1 MGSSKTLLG
10 LTLLCMEILAGV
22 DPMKTLERE
31 NGVREYSSITKT
43 AMRSVKALFM
53 DALS

>member
-10 LTLLCMEILAGV
+10 LTLCKEILAGV
-22 DPMKTLERE
+22 DTMETLERE
-31 NGVREYSSITKT
+31 NGVREHSSITKI